1 MLDDFDLTSH
11 RLSHISSHKFWKLQA
26 STPDLKASMH
36 QSNQAN
42 LPSYLMLN
50 MVFHPF
56 CIVSFISSSSFS
68 CEQNWKKRSFFLI
81 MCMEEAHPYLIF
93 WNTVPAFTEIGH
105 IRISLIRIVQGKIQL
120 VEKFQKIFF
129 IKIAGA
135 SVSAIFYLKKLYL
148 TLAYIFLIINF
159 PPKCNRVWNSL
170 ESYIMAK
177 GYGKTFYQ
185 KKNPKTWW
193 WQQTC
198 TFSRIFCALQRDP
211 LVLLYEDLCQI

>member
-1 MLDDFDLTSH
+1 MMAKLNV
-11 RLSHISSHKFWKLQA
+11 LS
-26 STPDLKASMH
+26 LKDV
-36 QSNQAN
+36 N
-42 LPSYLMLN
+42 Y
-50 MVFHPF
+50 
-56 CIVSFISSSSFS
+56 
-68 CEQNWKKRSFFLI
+68 WKKRSFFLI

-159 PPKCNRVWNSL
+159 PPKCSRVWNSL
-170 ESYIMAK
+170 ESYLMAK

-185 KKNPKTWW
+185 KKNPKPDDGNKLVHLAGY
-193 WQQTC
+193 
-198 TFSRIFCALQRDP
+198 SALCKET
-211 LVLLYEDLCQI
+211 L